1 MAVVKEI
8 RDGPCVITVHDDC
21 YVARSQEDIEQTV
34 KNVSAIIHNAAREQV
49 DKSAS

>member
-8 RDGPCVITVHDDC
+8 RDGPCIITVHDDC
-21 YVARSQEDIEQTV
+21 YVGRTKEEVEQIV
-34 KNVSAIIHNAAREQV
+34 RDASAIIHNAARKQV